1 LGRRRRNVIKSF
13 ADKDTE
19 SIFHQEY
26 VKGIPQ
32 DIQKRAL
39 RKLIMIDAAKGD
51 KDFRVPPGNHF
62 EHLQG
67 DRLGQVSIRV
77 NDQYRICFK
86 IKSNDCYDVEL
97 VDYH

>member
-1 LGRRRRNVIKSF
+1 MRSGYNNDIEKAFLKNMLGRRRKNVIKSF

-39 RKLIMIDAAKGD
+39 RKK
-51 KDFRVPPGNHF
+51 
-62 EHLQG
+62 
-67 DRLGQVSIRV
+67 
-77 NDQYRICFK
+77 
-86 IKSNDCYDVEL
+86 
-97 VDYH
+97 